1 MRNAESSAAVK
12 TRLGE
17 YARANGVGTT
27 YGQIST
33 TGRKEGGGKQAKLSI
48 WESARSPSELPQP
61 LSINSAL
68 IYDMIVLNT
77 EEPRLSKTYALD
89 RIPNQV
95 VGTQKGT
102 LFKN

>member
-1 MRNAESSAAVK
+1 M
-12 TRLGE
+12 
-17 YARANGVGTT
+17 
-27 YGQIST
+27 GQSQELLEEK
-33 TGRKEGGGKQAKLSI
+33 KEAGKQAKSST
-48 WESARSPSELPQP
+48 WESARSPGELPRS

-89 RIPNQV
+89 LIPNQV
-95 VGTQKGT
+95 VGMQKGT